1 MTTLLTCLLIA
12 MLLPYLAKGP
22 VAVAMAKL
30 GGYDNSHPR
39 EQQSK
44 LTGYGARAVAGHQN
58 AFESLLIFGIAAL
71 TVMATNN
78 VNAVVEV
85 AAIVHVVARM
95 AYQILYL
102 KDKGTL
108 RSLSWFVAIIASFTV
123 FCQAF

>member
-1 MTTLLTCLLIA
+1 

>member
-1 MTTLLTCLLIA
+1 MTTLLICLLIA
-12 MLLPYLAKGP
+12 MLLPYAAKGP

-44 LTGYGARAVAGHQN
+44 LTGFGARAVAGHQN
-58 AFESLLIFGIAAL
+58 AFESLLIFGLAVL
-71 TVMATNN
+71 VVLATGK
-78 VNAVVEV
+78 VNMVAEI
-85 AAIVHVVARM
+85 AAIVHVVARV

>member
-1 MTTLLTCLLIA
+1 MTTLLICLLIA
-12 MLLPYLAKGP
+12 MLLPYVAKGP

-44 LTGYGARAVAGHQN
+44 LTGFGARAVAGHQN
-58 AFESLLIFGIAAL
+58 AFESLLIFGLAVL
-71 TVMATNN
+71 VVLATGK
-78 VNAVVEV
+78 VNMVAET
-85 AAIVHVVARM
+85 AAIVHVAARV
-95 AYQILYL
+95 AYQVLYL
-102 KDKGTL
+102 KDMGSL

>member
-1 MTTLLTCLLIA
+1 MITLLTCLLIA

-22 VAVAMAKL
+22 VAIAMAKL

-78 VNAVVEV
+78 VNMVVEV
-85 AAIVHVVARM
+85 AAIVHVAARV

-108 RSLSWFVAIIASFTV
+108 RSVSWFIAIIASFTV

>member
-12 MLLPYLAKGP
+12 MLLPYVAKGP

-39 EQQSK
+39 EQQSR
-44 LTGYGARAVAGHQN
+44 LTGFGARAVAGHQN
-58 AFESLLIFGIAAL
+58 AFESLLIFGLAVL
-71 TVMATNN
+71 VVLATGK
-78 VNAVVEV
+78 VNMVAET
-85 AAIVHVVARM
+85 AAIVHVAARV
-95 AYQILYL
+95 AYQVLYL
-102 KDKGTL
+102 KNMGSL

>member
-1 MTTLLTCLLIA
+1 MTTLLICLLIA

-44 LTGYGARAVAGHQN
+44 LTGFGARAVAGHQN

-78 VNAVVEV
+78 VNAVVEIAAMVHV
-85 AAIVHVVARM
+85 AARV

-108 RSLSWFVAIIASFTV
+108 RSVSWFIAIIASFTI

>member
-12 MLLPYLAKGP
+12 MLLPYFAKGP

-44 LTGYGARAVAGHQN
+44 LTGFGARAVAGHQN

-71 TVMATNN
+71 TVLATNN
-78 VNAVVEV
+78 VNVVVEV
-85 AAIVHVVARM
+85 AAIVHVAARV

-108 RSLSWFVAIIASFTV
+108 RSLSWFIAIIASFTI

>member
-1 MTTLLTCLLIA
+1 MTTLLSCLLIA

>member
-22 VAVAMAKL
+22 VAIAMAKL

-78 VNAVVEV
+78 VNMVVEV
-85 AAIVHVVARM
+85 AAIVHVAARV

-108 RSLSWFVAIIASFTV
+108 RSVSWFIAIIASFTV

>member
-1 MTTLLTCLLIA
+1 MTTLLICLLIA

-22 VAVAMAKL
+22 VAIAMAKL

-78 VNAVVEV
+78 VNMVVEV
-85 AAIVHVVARM
+85 AAVVHVAARV

-108 RSLSWFVAIIASFTV
+108 RSVSWFIAIIASFTV

>member
-22 VAVAMAKL
+22 VAIAMAKL

-78 VNAVVEV
+78 VNMVVEV
-85 AAIVHVVARM
+85 AAIVHVAARV

>member
-12 MLLPYLAKGP
+12 MLLPYFAKGP

-44 LTGYGARAVAGHQN
+44 LTGFGARAVAGHQN
-58 AFESLLIFGIAAL
+58 AFESLLIFGVAAL
-71 TVMATNN
+71 TVLATNN
-78 VNAVVEV
+78 VNVVVEV
-85 AAIVHVVARM
+85 AAIVHVAARV

-108 RSLSWFVAIIASFTV
+108 RSLSWFIAIIASFTI

>member
-1 MTTLLTCLLIA
+1 MTTLLSCLLIA

-58 AFESLLIFGIAAL
+58 AFESLLIFGIASL